1 MSSTRFA
8 LGIPAFA
15 LHSALGI
22 QAALLLYAAGRP
34 LFTDDLWWHLALG
47 RAFLAGGPWLA
58 ADPSLHTA
66 PGPPDGASWLADV
79 ALYFLQESVG
89 LIGLRVFHIVA
100 LAAIL
105 VLVWL
110 LLRRASGS
118 RLLASL
124 GTSGFIA
131 LAAYRLFQLR
141 PELFSIFAA
150 LSLYALLLEGGRLPS
165 APRIALAPLLTAL
178 WANLHA
184 GFVLGPLLLAAGA
197 FGLLL
202 SLPIESVSRRPA
214 RRDRMLRLF
223 AAVAACLVASLAN
236 PRGYAAYLPYLSAGV
251 STPDLGLVF
260 DEWAPFSPFQFPA
273 FDVQPT
279 PLTFLLLW
287 LLLVVTP
294 LLCAGVAWRQFR
306 SERRDAALPFD
317 PALLAVSGAALCA
330 ALLAVR
336 FLWLGVF
343 PLLLIFDT
351 IRRRSPERIA
361 PLRTRTRWGLAAAGW
376 LLVFGF
382 VRVGD
387 WPFLSRGIPG
397 SARGYAEPYVAGKYH
412 LHAAWFLRDSGLSG
426 KLYNAYHQGGF
437 LSFWLSPELQTFVDG
452 SLNVD
457 PAVPHAYAALQA
469 RRGLSGEEGFLELLD
484 RYEIDLFIGI
494 GLPSAQHPTRPWR
507 YTTAH
512 LEGAEGWIPVFR
524 SARSAVYLR
533 DLPRNAEN
541 LRRVARYYEH
551 ERVPFDVQRGFEVG
565 PVLARS
571 PHWSLRFGLVPVDFA
586 QAARQRF
593 SPDQR
598 VAQRARTRL
607 ANIFAML
614 GLYERGALLDEQI
627 LARDPL
633 LVSSRRRLVWALLR
647 AGRVPEAVE
656 QATVLDAMEELDSLS
671 GFVARSAREIA
682 ALEDPVS
689 RAERIA
695 LLPAFSR
702 AEANWHSGGYPPPEL
717 RERVISSPL
726 P

>member
-1 MSSTRFA
+1 MY
-8 LGIPAFA
+8 
-15 LHSALGI
+15 
-22 QAALLLYAAGRP
+22 LLQ
-34 LFTDDLWWHLALG
+34 H
-47 RAFLAGGPWLA
+47 
-58 ADPSLHTA
+58 
-66 PGPPDGASWLADV
+66 
-79 ALYFLQESVG
+79 SVG
-89 LIGLRVFHIVA
+89 LTGLRVFHVVA
-100 LAAIL
+100 VAAIL
-105 VLVWL
+105 VLAWL

-124 GTSGFIA
+124 GTSCFAA

-150 LSLYALLLEGGRLPS
+150 LALYALLLEGGKLPS
-165 APRIALAPLLTAL
+165 VSRIVLAALLSAL

-197 FGLLL
+197 VGLLL
-202 SLPIESVSRRPA
+202 SLPLESVSRRPA
-214 RRDRMLRLF
+214 RRDRMRRLF
-223 AAVAACLVASLAN
+223 AAVAACFVASLAN

-260 DEWAPFSPFQFPA
+260 DEWAPFSPFHFPA
-273 FDVQPT
+273 FNVQPT
-279 PLTFLLLW
+279 PLTFLLIW

-294 LLCAGVAWRQFR
+294 LLCAGVAWRRFR
-306 SERRDAALPFD
+306 SGRRDAALPFD

-330 ALLAVR
+330 SLLAVR

-361 PLRTRTRWGLAAAGW
+361 LLGTRTRWGLAAAAW

-382 VRVGD
+382 VKAGD
-387 WPFLSRGIPG
+387 WPFLSRGIPS

-412 LHAAWFLRDSGLSG
+412 PHAAWFLQDTGLSG

-457 PAVPHAYAALQA
+457 PEVSEAYAALQA
-469 RRGLSGEEGFLELLD
+469 RRGRSAEEGFLELLD

-494 GLPSAQHPTRPWR
+494 GLPSAQRPNRPWR

-533 DLPRNAEN
+533 DAPRNAEN
-541 LRRVARYYEH
+541 LRRVARYYEG
-551 ERVPFDVQRGFEVG
+551 ERVPFDSEQGLEVG
-565 PVLARS
+565 RVLARA
-571 PHWSLRFGLVPVDFA
+571 PHWALRFGLLPVDFA
-586 QAARQRF
+586 LATRQRF
-593 SPDQR
+593 SPDQS
-598 VAQRARTRL
+598 VALLARTRL

-614 GLYERGALLDEQI
+614 GLYERAALLDEQI

-647 AGRVPEAVE
+647 AGRVPEALDH
-656 QATVLDAMEELDSLS
+656 AAVLEASEGLDPLS
-671 GFVARSAREIA
+671 DFVARSAREIA
-682 ALEDPVS
+682 ALEDPVL

-695 LLPAFSR
+695 LLPVFSR
-702 AEANWHSGGYPPPEL
+702 AEANRQASGYAPPEL
-717 RERVISSPL
+717 RAHAGGVRGVTALRP
-726 P
+726 